1 MGDQGTKLII
11 ISGDVNM
18 ENSKTP
24 YIIGLIIGVA
34 ALFLIFRRNNDMQ
47 MQMQQSQIGV
57 QNWKSLDIPN
67 FDDVYSKMIQPV
79 AVSQSVEQNVENTEQ
94 KVEQIDNNSTQY
106 KNKEVWKIARNQDG
120 DIETIEVERNA
131 KVS

>member
-1 MGDQGTKLII
+1 MRELTT
-11 ISGDVNM
+11 S
-18 ENSKTP
+18 E
-24 YIIGLIIGVA
+24 IIGGLFIGAVLLLI
-34 ALFLIFRRNNDMQ
+34 LTKKNER
-47 MQMQQSQIGV
+47 QQISDLRQSNVGIN
-57 QNWKSLDIPN
+57 NWKSLDYVQD

-79 AVSQSVEQNVENTEQ
+79 AIDQLVEQNVENTEQ

-131 KVS
+131 RVT